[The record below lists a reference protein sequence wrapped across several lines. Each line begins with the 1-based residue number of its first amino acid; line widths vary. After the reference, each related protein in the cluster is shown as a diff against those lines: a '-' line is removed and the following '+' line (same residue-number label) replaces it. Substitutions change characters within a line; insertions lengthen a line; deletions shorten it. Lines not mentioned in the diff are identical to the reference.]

1 MILPFRV
8 TIREVGM
15 DIQSTVPDPDPDPDP
30 MAMPARSVKLE
41 PYE

>member
-1 MILPFRV
+1 
-8 TIREVGM
+8 M